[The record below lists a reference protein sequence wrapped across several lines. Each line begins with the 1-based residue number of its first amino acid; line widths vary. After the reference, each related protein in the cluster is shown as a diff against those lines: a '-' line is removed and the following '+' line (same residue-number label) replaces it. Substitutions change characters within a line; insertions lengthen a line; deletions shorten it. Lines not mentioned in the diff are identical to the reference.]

1 MKGSDGV
8 VSDEA
13 LREVISK
20 MKEILEFFVDVFT
33 EVELEDFN
41 QEEYIKL
48 NPSMFDTIEQWYGGK
63 TFLEVT

>member
-48 NPSMFDTIEQWYGGK
+48 NPSMFDTIE
-63 TFLEVT
+63 